1 MTASTTLVY
10 NVQGIG
16 TSEGPDVTES
26 RAQRYSLSIHAGLTL
41 LMRIHRDALLCM
53 SVILLSA
60 IGAFLT
66 STSPKSIFLGIGSV
80 GDRLL
85 LQRTTGTGGMTDGS
99 WFADEL
105 SPGASTGR
113 SRWTQQDSEVVLPVG
128 GIGSISVEVAGWPT
142 HSQPQVTLSIDDV
155 MIGSI
160 TPTNRFRTY
169 ELPVISLAATDT
181 HTLRLTTSVVLTNTV
196 GFIDPRQKGVRV
208 AAVTLNPAH
217 NGFVVFPFWRV
228 FAFYM
233 CVLGVCCA
241 FLVRSV
247 RTNWVR
253 FGTVTLAATLCGFV
267 MSSLGVWVVSV
278 TQGMLMFALIISS
291 CFFFPRIIPTLGG
304 IWRRMRRQKLPIF
317 AGALVL
323 FGCIATAAVGTGT
336 RAGQLWLI
344 CLAVA
349 WLIERAV
356 SGTFLRNIDRYRDR
370 FALYLRIGVY
380 AFLAGWILWWIQQAS
395 FIGHADY
402 ADNVVV
408 ARNVVRGRGFVV
420 DYVTQFYRIYASV
433 THPQETWPILQPVWI
448 AISFILFGVT
458 DTAARIP
465 NIVFWGMLVWL
476 VDRFARRLWGSHV
489 ALMSVALL
497 TLNVFMYRQMNFATT
512 DIAFVVFATAAFQGV
527 WMLPQD
533 GQSYWANGW
542 LRSTPVKAMT
552 TGGWTGLMLLQ
563 KPGSAAMIALGMGIW
578 LLITWIW
585 PMLRPRVQWSI
596 FWSRIRSMS
605 IWAAIALLILAPYL
619 IRNLVL
625 YGKAIQTTE
634 SFDAWI
640 LEYTHWDAIYRV
652 YAADGGIGSG
662 DLPERSW
669 ILRWGF
675 DAILQKIWIQWNVI
689 QDYLLPSFTAFPS
702 PINEFGAASGATG
715 LLGGFALWCALIG
728 VLISAGRHHAPLWR
742 MIGFCM
748 IPYTVFL
755 MTYWHANEPRY
766 WVLLLPWLAMA
777 AAHGIQS
784 AADGIGHYSP
794 RGLVHAV
801 LLCGLVV
808 YAVTPPLNSIRK
820 ASVRDEAL
828 VQADRNLYAFLRA
841 ETAPDAVMMTRVPWQ
856 LQWYSDRPALMIPAD
871 ADATTIL
878 RLAKHYQVR
887 YLVLDSLQRPNAAT
901 RAVLAT
907 MIAAPQSGFALRYR
921 TKAYPVNDH
930 GRQFTM
936 VSEVYEFPPDYQG
949 VTPIW

>member
-1 MTASTTLVY
+1 
-10 NVQGIG
+10 
-16 TSEGPDVTES
+16 
-26 RAQRYSLSIHAGLTL
+26 
-41 LMRIHRDALLCM
+41 
-53 SVILLSA
+53 
-60 IGAFLT
+60 
-66 STSPKSIFLGIGSV
+66 
-80 GDRLL
+80 
-85 LQRTTGTGGMTDGS
+85 
-99 WFADEL
+99 
-105 SPGASTGR
+105 
-113 SRWTQQDSEVVLPVG
+113 
-128 GIGSISVEVAGWPT
+128 
-142 HSQPQVTLSIDDV
+142 
-155 MIGSI
+155 
-160 TPTNRFRTY
+160 
-169 ELPVISLAATDT
+169 
-181 HTLRLTTSVVLTNTV
+181 
-196 GFIDPRQKGVRV
+196 
-208 AAVTLNPAH
+208 
-217 NGFVVFPFWRV
+217 
-228 FAFYM
+228 
-233 CVLGVCCA
+233 
-241 FLVRSV
+241 
-247 RTNWVR
+247 
-253 FGTVTLAATLCGFV
+253 
-267 MSSLGVWVVSV
+267 
-278 TQGMLMFALIISS
+278 
-291 CFFFPRIIPTLGG
+291 
-304 IWRRMRRQKLPIF
+304 
-317 AGALVL
+317 
-323 FGCIATAAVGTGT
+323 
-336 RAGQLWLI
+336 
-344 CLAVA
+344 
-349 WLIERAV
+349 
-356 SGTFLRNIDRYRDR
+356 
-370 FALYLRIGVY
+370 
-380 AFLAGWILWWIQQAS
+380 
-395 FIGHADY
+395 
-402 ADNVVV
+402 
-408 ARNVVRGRGFVV
+408 VV

-448 AISFILFGVT
+448 AISFILFGVS

-465 NIVFWGMLVWL
+465 NVVFWGMLVWL
-476 VDRFARRLWGSHV
+476 VDRFARRQWGSHV

-533 GQSYWANGW
+533 GQSYWTNGW
-542 LRSTPVKAMT
+542 FRSTPVKAIT

-585 PMLRPRVQWSI
+585 PVLRPRAQWSI

-605 IWAAIALLILAPYL
+605 IWAAIALLILAPYV

-702 PINEFGAASGATG
+702 PINEYGAAPGATG

-777 AAHGIQS
+777 AAHGIKS
-784 AADGIGHYSP
+784 AADHIGYYAP

-801 LLCGLVV
+801 FLCGLVV
-808 YAVTPPLNSIRK
+808 YAVTPPLNSIRD
-820 ASVRDEAL
+820 AAVRDEAL
-828 VQADRNLYAFLRA
+828 VQADRDLYAFLRA

-907 MIAAPQSGFALRYR
+907 MIAAPQSGFELRYR